1 VTRRLLVAL
10 VVAGCG
16 SVTPAAGDPEPVV
29 HVAPAADAPP
39 APSSRIRGDVWCDTK
54 VLPLER
60 EASKGE
66 LRLRDVARATAV
78 ITIARS
84 ALAKSDCSSIGHHHL
99 AFEIVDGG
107 STGAHHAYVKLMLPV
122 TGTAPPPAP
131 LYLLGATAAAARDV
145 DLNGVCVPW
154 RGSVDADARW
164 VVPLAD
170 EADAEQWRERL
181 RAGLCGRP
189 AETPR

>member
-1 VTRRLLVAL
+1 VTLRVLVAL

-16 SVTPAAGDPEPVV
+16 SATPAAGEPEAVV
-29 HVAPAADAPP
+29 HVAPVAQAPP
-39 APSSRIRGDVWCDTK
+39 APANQPRRDVWCDTK

-60 EASKGE
+60 EASKSE
-66 LRLRDVARATAV
+66 LRLRDVAATTAM

-84 ALAKSDCSSIGHHHL
+84 ALAKSDCTSIGHHHL
-99 AFEIVDGG
+99 AFEIVDGAPA
-107 STGAHHAYVKLMLPV
+107 GAHHAYVKLMLPV

-131 LYLLGATAAAARDV
+131 MYLLGATRAAARDL

-154 RGSVDADARW
+154 RGAVDADARW

-170 EADAEQWRERL
+170 EADAERWRERL

-189 AETPR
+189 AEAAH